1 MGILGHLKN
10 NSLGELCVYTFDMG
24 GQFELPLDFGQV
36 LISTRWKKGA
46 HRSLPALSTFPP
58 CPE

>member
-36 LISTRWKKGA
+36 RLSLSA
-46 HRSLPALSTFPP
+46 YLYALEERSPP
-58 CPE
+58 VPSCP